1 MGVKEKGGTTSRL
14 GCHEV
19 GTKFPIH
26 CAQGVRKGRDYRMG
40 TSWEFHYAAD
50 ATEGILMRGCAG
62 RLSDYA
68 VKDSRLTPR
77 MRPSG
82 SASKHSVLPCSLLCP
97 IAQGTIERNTHRCC

>member
-40 TSWEFHYAAD
+40 TSWEFHYVAD

-68 VKDSRLTPR
+68 VKDSRECARRGARVSTVYC
-77 MRPSG
+77 
-82 SASKHSVLPCSLLCP
+82 HVPCFV
-97 IAQGTIERNTHRCC
+97 Q